1 MSGHI
6 RFWIGPVL
14 LVAAIGTLQA
24 QSCSQCAEWNIPQ
37 KPFKLYGN
45 TFYVGPHGL
54 SSVLITSPKG
64 HVLIDGALAQSA
76 PQIEANIRALGF
88 RVEDI
93 KLILNTHVHFDHAG
107 GIAELQ
113 RASGARVVASPASAK
128 VLEHGAV
135 SVDDP
140 QYGEVRSIAKVRRV
154 GILAD
159 GEKLQVGPIAL
170 TAHLTPGHTPG
181 GTSWTWTSCEG
192 DRCLKMVF
200 ADSMSAISN
209 GTYRYSA
216 HPGVLAGFERDFRF
230 LEAVPCDV
238 LITPHPD
245 ASGLWERV
253 GYPTGEDTGQ
263 CRELAA
269 RGRTGLKERLEQEA
283 KRK

>member
-1 MSGHI
+1 MS
-6 RFWIGPVL
+6 RQNKFWISL
-14 LVAAIGTLQA
+14 LLLFTAMGTLQA
-24 QSCSQCAEWNIPQ
+24 QTCSQCAEWNIPQ
-37 KPFKLYGN
+37 KPFSLYGN

-76 PQIEANIRALGF
+76 PLIEASIRALGF

-93 KLILNTHVHFDHAG
+93 KLIVNTHVHFDHAG

-113 RASGARVVASPASAK
+113 RVSGARVIASPASAE

-140 QYGEVRSIAKVRRV
+140 QYGEVRGIAKVRRV
-154 GILAD
+154 GILTD
-159 GEKLQVGPIAL
+159 GEMLQVGPIAL

-192 DRCLKMVF
+192 ERCLKMVF
-200 ADSMSAISN
+200 ADSISAISN
-209 GTYRYSA
+209 DTYRFSA
-216 HPGVLAGFERDFRF
+216 HPEVLAGFERDFRF

-238 LITPHPD
+238 LITAHPD

-253 GYPTGEDTGQ
+253 GYPMGDDTGQ

-269 RGRTGLKERLEQEA
+269 RGRTGLKERLEKEA
-283 KRK
+283 NRK